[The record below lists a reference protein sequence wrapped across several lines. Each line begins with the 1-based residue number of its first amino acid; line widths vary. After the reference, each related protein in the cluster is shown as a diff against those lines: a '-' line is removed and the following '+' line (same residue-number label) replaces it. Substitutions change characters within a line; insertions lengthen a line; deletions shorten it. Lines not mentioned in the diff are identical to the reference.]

1 MKLWHDCHTRHS
13 ALVNDTGITPP
24 KNSRC
29 GKYGRSR
36 ASNESQLF
44 SSLQA
49 SASDIGI
56 YCLSNAQFWGVLI
69 PKDSY
74 SRLSHTVELG
84 LFLRFKSVKS
94 RTIVLA
100 ALILVAYF
108 VGLLVPQ
115 AHAWNLSSSPATRTT
130 TPGGTVT
137 FTISVFYEPP
147 EAVLGTVQ
155 LLVSPPEL
163 GLTPSFSPT
172 SGSIPFTST
181 LTVQVSATKAVGV
194 YSLPV
199 WAHPTAIPYP
209 GPGNK
214 AINVQVV
221 VAAASTD
228 WALSSPTLSP
238 ASPNVGDPTT
248 FQVILTALSTSL
260 SYPQSPTL
268 LAQVDGVPVG
278 GGSVSYPG
286 PTGIPAT
293 VYSAPPWSAT
303 AGTHTIVW
311 TVSSGVSD
319 PNPSNNQ
326 VSRTFTVGPP
336 PAQFDFEVLASPTD
350 STATPGS
357 STSYTIMVNLL
368 SGSTQSVT
376 LSLSGQPG
384 GVSGAFSPLSGS
396 PTFSSSLTLSVASSV
411 STGSYTMTVT
421 GVGGGKTHTATIKL
435 TVSQAPDFR
444 IDVSPPSVSVSQGQV
459 ASYSV
464 SISGLNGFNSQ
475 VSLSVSGAPAG
486 VNPVFTVPSGTPS
499 FNSILTVT
507 LPGNVQ
513 TGSFTLQI
521 TASGGGLTKIAN
533 AVLVISAATGTQT
546 QTQTQTETQTETT
559 TSGVLPFDIFQQ
571 SNLLLIAVLAIVI
584 LALLALLLRRRKSAS
599 PPPPPANPCP
609 KCGQPL
615 TYVKEYDRWYC
626 NNCKEYK

>member
-1 MKLWHDCHTRHS
+1 M
-13 ALVNDTGITPP
+13 
-24 KNSRC
+24 
-29 GKYGRSR
+29 
-36 ASNESQLF
+36 
-44 SSLQA
+44 
-49 SASDIGI
+49 
-56 YCLSNAQFWGVLI
+56 
-69 PKDSY
+69 
-74 SRLSHTVELG
+74 
-84 LFLRFKSVKS
+84 FLRFKSVKS
-94 RTIVLA
+94 RT
-100 ALILVAYF
+100 LIIAVIILIAYF
-108 VGLLVPQ
+108 AGPMIPQ

-137 FTISVFYEPP
+137 YTISVFYQPP

-181 LTVQVSATKAVGV
+181 LTVQVSATKAAGV

-199 WAHPTAIPYP
+199 WAHPTAILYP

-214 AINVQVV
+214 AISVQVV
-221 VAAASTD
+221 VQAVSTD
-228 WALSSPTLSP
+228 WALSSPAMSP

-268 LAQVDGVPVG
+268 LAQVDGFPVG

-303 AGTHTIVW
+303 AGTHTIIW
-311 TVSSGVSD
+311 TVSSGASD

-326 VSRTFTVGPP
+326 ASRTFTVGPP
-336 PAQFDFEVLASPTD
+336 PAQFDFEVLVSPIER
-350 STATPGS
+350 TATPGS
-357 STSYTIMVNLL
+357 SASYTVMVNLL

-384 GVSGAFSPLSGS
+384 GVTEAFSSISGS
-396 PTFSSSLTLSVASSV
+396 PTFSSSLTLSIASSA
-411 STGSYTMTVT
+411 STGSYTMTLT
-421 GVGGGKTHTATIKL
+421 GAGGGKTHTATIRL
-435 TVSQAPDFR
+435 IVSQAPDFR
-444 IDVSPPSVSVSQGQV
+444 IDVSPPSVTVSQGQL

-486 VNPVFTVPSGTPS
+486 VNPVFTVPSGTPI

-507 LPGNVQ
+507 LPSNVQ

-521 TASGGGLTKIAN
+521 TASGGGLTKVAN
-533 AVLVISAATGTQT
+533 VVLIILAATGTQT
-546 QTQTQTETQTETT
+546 QTQTQTQIETT
-559 TSGVLPFDIFQQ
+559 TSTLPPSDIFQQ
-571 SNLLLIAVLAIVI
+571 SNLLLIALLVIVI

-599 PPPPPANPCP
+599 APPPPANPCS

-615 TYVKEYDRWYC
+615 MFVKEYDRWYC